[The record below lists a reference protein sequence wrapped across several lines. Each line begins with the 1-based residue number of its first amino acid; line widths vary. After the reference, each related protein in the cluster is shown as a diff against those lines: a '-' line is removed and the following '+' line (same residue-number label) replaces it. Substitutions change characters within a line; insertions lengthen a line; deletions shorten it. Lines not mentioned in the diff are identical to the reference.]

1 MKKSEKA
8 KGKAA
13 VAARTKSYTTYGIV
27 LVIAV
32 ILVAVVAGYF
42 VFANRTIA
50 KAGDT
55 VDVYYTGKLDNG
67 TVFESNI
74 NTTPIEFTLGSGTMI
89 PGFDKAVTGMA
100 VGEEKTVTLSADDAY
115 GPYHPDLVV
124 SVNRS
129 ENFSVENP
137 VVGEYL
143 AVTNPSTGATNRVK
157 ILNVTPS
164 TVTVDANFELAGQNL
179 TFTIKLAAINKTALE
194 KT

>member
-179 TFTIKLAAINKTALE
+179 TFTIKLAAVNKTALE

>member
-8 KGKAA
+8 KGKMAA
-13 VAARTKSYTTYGIV
+13 AARTKSYTVYGIV

-32 ILVAVVAGYF
+32 ILAVVAGYF
-42 VFANRTIA
+42 VFANRTVA

-55 VDVYYTGKLDNG
+55 VDVFYTGKLDNG

-100 VGEEKTVTLSADDAY
+100 VGEEKTVTLSADEAY

-124 SVNRS
+124 RVNRS
-129 ENFSVENP
+129 VNFSVENP

-143 AVTNPSTGATNRVK
+143 AVTNPSTGATSKVK

-164 TVTVDANFELAGQNL
+164 TVTVDANYELAGQNL

>member
-13 VAARTKSYTTYGIV
+13 AAARTKSYTTYGIV

-50 KAGDT
+50 KAGNT

-67 TVFESNI
+67 TVFDSNI
-74 NTTPIEFTLGSGTMI
+74 NKTPLEFTLGSGTMI

>member
-32 ILVAVVAGYF
+32 ILVTVVAGYF

-67 TVFESNI
+67 TVFDSNI
-74 NTTPIEFTLGSGTMI
+74 NKTPLEFTLGSGTMI

-179 TFTIKLAAINKTALE
+179 TFTIKLAAVNKTALE